1 MGTVQINFPKET
13 RTYVDRYWR
22 VPLVINE
29 NNIILRI
36 NQHRSENVKKKSRT
50 RDVSKKPE
58 DLKAIKFTE

>member
-36 NQHRSENVKKKSRT
+36 NQHRSENVKKK
-50 RDVSKKPE
+50 K
-58 DLKAIKFTE
+58 